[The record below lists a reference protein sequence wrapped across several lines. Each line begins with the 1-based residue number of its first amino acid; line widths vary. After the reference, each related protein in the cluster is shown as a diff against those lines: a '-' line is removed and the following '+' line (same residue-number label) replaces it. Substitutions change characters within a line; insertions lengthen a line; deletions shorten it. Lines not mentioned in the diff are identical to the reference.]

1 MPEKIPAHIA
11 IIMDGNGRWAKER
24 NLPRYFGHR
33 AGVESVREV
42 VRSCAKLG
50 VKYLTL
56 FVFSTENWERP
67 KREVNALMNL
77 LKKLLKSEAKELN
90 ENNVRVKAIG
100 QIERLPSEVRKNLE
114 ELLSLT
120 KDNTGLTL
128 VLSLSY
134 GGRQEILD
142 AVRKILENRIR
153 PENLDE
159 KEFRRFLYDPEIPD
173 PDLLIRT
180 GGEYRISNFLLFQSA
195 YTEFYFTPTLWPDFR
210 EKDLLLA
217 IEDYK
222 KRKRRFGRVLEFE

>member
-1 MPEKIPAHIA
+1 MPEKIPTHIA
-11 IIMDGNGRWAKER
+11 IIMDGNGRWAKKR

-33 AGVESVREV
+33 AGVDSVREV
-42 VRSCAKLG
+42 VRNCAKLG
-50 VKYLTL
+50 IKYLTL

-67 KREVNALMNL
+67 KREVNALMGL

-100 QIERLPSEVRKNLE
+100 QIEKLPKDVKKNLE
-114 ELLSLT
+114 ELIELT
-120 KDNTGLTL
+120 RNNTGLTL

-142 AVRKILENRIR
+142 AIKKILKKKLE
-153 PENLDE
+153 PEKLNE
-159 KEFRRFLYDPEIPD
+159 EEFRKFLYDPEIPD

-195 YTEFYFTPTLWPDFR
+195 YTEFYFTKTLWPDFR

-217 IEDYK
+217 IEDYQ
-222 KRKRRFGRVLEFE
+222 KRKRKFGRVLEFE

>member
-1 MPEKIPAHIA
+1 MSENIPTHIA

-24 NLPRYFGHR
+24 NLPRYFGHQ

-67 KREVNALMNL
+67 KKEVNALMNL

-100 QIERLPSEVRKNLE
+100 QIERLPEEVRKNLE
-114 ELLSLT
+114 ELIELT
-120 KDNTGLTL
+120 KNNTGLTL

-142 AVRKILENRIR
+142 GIKKILESKLT
-153 PENLDE
+153 PEKLDE
-159 KEFRRFLYDPEIPD
+159 KEFRKFLYDPEIPD
-173 PDLLIRT
+173 PDLMIRT

-195 YTEFYFTPTLWPDFR
+195 YTEFYFTKTLWPDFR

-222 KRKRRFGRVLEFE
+222 KRKRKFGRISEFE

>member
-1 MPEKIPAHIA
+1 MSEKIPAHIA

-33 AGVESVREV
+33 AGVDSVREI
-42 VRSCAKLG
+42 VRNCAKLG
-50 VKYLTL
+50 IKYLTL

-67 KREVNALMNL
+67 KREINALMDL

-100 QIERLPSEVRKNLE
+100 QIERLPKEVKKNLE
-114 ELLSLT
+114 ELIELT
-120 KDNTGLTL
+120 KNNTGLTL

-142 AVRKILENRIR
+142 AVKKILKKNLE
-153 PENLDE
+153 PEKLNE
-159 KEFRRFLYDPEIPD
+159 EEFRKFLYDPEIPY

-195 YTEFYFTPTLWPDFR
+195 YTEFYFTKTLWPDFR

-217 IEDYK
+217 IEDYQ
-222 KRKRRFGRVLEFE
+222 KRKRKFGRVLEFE

>member
-1 MPEKIPAHIA
+1 MSEKIPTHIA
-11 IIMDGNGRWAKER
+11 IIMDGNGRWAQER

-33 AGVESVREV
+33 AGINSVREV
-42 VRSCAKLG
+42 VRNCAKLG
-50 VKYLTL
+50 IKYLTL

-67 KREVNALMNL
+67 KREVNFLMDL

-100 QIERLPSEVRKNLE
+100 QIEKLPTEVKKNLE
-114 ELLSLT
+114 ELIELT
-120 KDNTGLTL
+120 KNNTGLTL

-142 AVRKILENRIR
+142 AVKKILKKNLE
-153 PENLDE
+153 PEKINE
-159 KEFRRFLYDPEIPD
+159 EEFRKFLYDPELPD

-195 YTEFYFTPTLWPDFR
+195 YTEFYFTKTLWPDFR
-210 EKDLLLA
+210 EKDLLSA

-222 KRKRRFGRVLEFE
+222 KRKRKFGRILEFE

>member
-1 MPEKIPAHIA
+1 
-11 IIMDGNGRWAKER
+11 MDGNGRWAKKR

-33 AGVESVREV
+33 AGVDSVREV
-42 VRSCAKLG
+42 VRNCAKLG
-50 VKYLTL
+50 IKYLTL

-67 KREVNALMNL
+67 KREVNALMGL

-100 QIERLPSEVRKNLE
+100 QIEKLPKDVKKNLE
-114 ELLSLT
+114 ELIELT
-120 KDNTGLTL
+120 RNNTGLTL

-142 AVRKILENRIR
+142 AIKKILKKKLE
-153 PENLDE
+153 PEKLNE
-159 KEFRRFLYDPEIPD
+159 EEFRKFLYDPEIPD

-195 YTEFYFTPTLWPDFR
+195 YTEFYFTKTLWPDFR

-217 IEDYK
+217 IEDYQ
-222 KRKRRFGRVLEFE
+222 KRKRKFGRVLEFE

>member
-1 MPEKIPAHIA
+1 MSENIPQHIA

-33 AGVESVREV
+33 AGVESVREI

-50 VKYLTL
+50 IKYLTL
-56 FVFSTENWERP
+56 YVFSTENWERP
-67 KREVNALMNL
+67 EKEVNALMNL

-90 ENNVRVKAIG
+90 KNNVRVKAIG
-100 QIERLPSEVRKNLE
+100 QIERLPKEVRKNLD
-114 ELLSLT
+114 ELIALT
-120 KDNTGLTL
+120 KNNTGLTL

-134 GGRQEILD
+134 GGRQEIIE
-142 AVRKILENRIR
+142 AVKKILTKKVE
-153 PENLDE
+153 PESLDE
-159 KEFRRFLYDPEIPD
+159 KKFREFLYDPEIPD

-195 YTEFYFTPTLWPDFR
+195 YTEFYFTKTLWPDFR

-222 KRKRRFGRVLEFE
+222 KRKRKFGRVLEFE

>member
-1 MPEKIPAHIA
+1 MPENIPNHIA

-24 NLPRYFGHR
+24 KLARYFGHQ

-90 ENNVRVKAIG
+90 ENNVRVRAIG
-100 QIERLPSEVRKNLE
+100 QIERLPKEVKKNLE
-114 ELLSLT
+114 ELIELT
-120 KDNTGLTL
+120 KNNTGLTL

-142 AVRKILENRIR
+142 AIKKILKNKLE
-153 PENLDE
+153 PERFDE
-159 KEFRRFLYDPEIPD
+159 KEFRKFLYDPEIPD
-173 PDLLIRT
+173 PDLMIRT

-195 YTEFYFTPTLWPDFR
+195 YTEFYFTKTLWPDFR

-217 IEDYK
+217 IEDYQ

>member
-1 MPEKIPAHIA
+1 MSEKIPTHIA

-24 NLPRYFGHR
+24 NLPRYFGHQ

-42 VRSCAKLG
+42 VRNCAKLG
-50 VKYLTL
+50 IKYLTL

-67 KREVNALMNL
+67 KREVNALMDL

-100 QIERLPSEVRKNLE
+100 QIERLPKEVKKNLE
-114 ELLSLT
+114 ELIELT

-134 GGRQEILD
+134 GGRQEIVE
-142 AVRKILENRIR
+142 AVKKILKKKLE
-153 PENLDE
+153 PEKLNE
-159 KEFRRFLYDPEIPD
+159 EEFRKFLYDPEIPD

-195 YTEFYFTPTLWPDFR
+195 YTEFYFTKTLWPDFR

-222 KRKRRFGRVLEFE
+222 KRKRKFGRILEFE

>member
-1 MPEKIPAHIA
+1 MSEKIPAHIA

-24 NLPRYFGHR
+24 NLPRYFGHQ

-67 KREVNALMNL
+67 KKEVNALMNL

-100 QIERLPSEVRKNLE
+100 QIERLPEEVRKNLE
-114 ELLSLT
+114 ELIELT
-120 KDNTGLTL
+120 KNNTGLTL

-142 AVRKILENRIR
+142 GIKKILESKLT
-153 PENLDE
+153 PEKLDE
-159 KEFRRFLYDPEIPD
+159 KEFRKFLYDPEIPD
-173 PDLLIRT
+173 PDLMIRT

-195 YTEFYFTPTLWPDFR
+195 YTEFYFTKTLWPDFR

-222 KRKRRFGRVLEFE
+222 KRKRKFGRISEFE

>member
-1 MPEKIPAHIA
+1 
-11 IIMDGNGRWAKER
+11 MDGNGRWAKER
-24 NLPRYFGHR
+24 NLPRYFGHQ

-42 VRSCAKLG
+42 VRNCAKLG
-50 VKYLTL
+50 IKYLTL

-67 KREVNALMNL
+67 KREVNALMDL

-100 QIERLPSEVRKNLE
+100 QIERLPKEVKKNLE
-114 ELLSLT
+114 ELIELT

-134 GGRQEILD
+134 GGRQEIVE
-142 AVRKILENRIR
+142 AVKKILKKKLE
-153 PENLDE
+153 PEKLNE
-159 KEFRRFLYDPEIPD
+159 EEFRKFLYDPEIPD

-195 YTEFYFTPTLWPDFR
+195 YTEFYFTKTLWPDFR

-222 KRKRRFGRVLEFE
+222 KRKRKFGRILEFE

>member
-1 MPEKIPAHIA
+1 MPEKIPTHIA
-11 IIMDGNGRWAKER
+11 IIMDGNGRWAKKR

-33 AGVESVREV
+33 AGVDSVREV
-42 VRSCAKLG
+42 VRNCAKLG
-50 VKYLTL
+50 IKYLTL

-67 KREVNALMNL
+67 KREVNALMGL

-100 QIERLPSEVRKNLE
+100 QIEKLPKDVKKNLE
-114 ELLSLT
+114 ELIELT
-120 KDNTGLTL
+120 RNNTGLTL

-142 AVRKILENRIR
+142 AIKKILKKNLE
-153 PENLDE
+153 PEKLNE
-159 KEFRRFLYDPEIPD
+159 EEFRKFLYDPEIPD

-195 YTEFYFTPTLWPDFR
+195 YTEFYFTKTLWPDFR

-217 IEDYK
+217 IEDYQ
-222 KRKRRFGRVLEFE
+222 KRKRKFGRVLEFE